1 MGGRAMKWEYRVI
14 FLQGAKSQIELAQE
28 LEVEL
33 NRLGMDGWE
42 AVGITAVGMGP
53 AHVVVLKRKI
63 N

>member
-1 MGGRAMKWEYRVI
+1 MKWDYR
-14 FLQGAKSQIELAQE
+14 AQE
-28 LEVEL
+28 LEIEL
-33 NRLGMDGWE
+33 RRLGVDGWE

>member
-1 MGGRAMKWEYRVI
+1 MKWEYRVI